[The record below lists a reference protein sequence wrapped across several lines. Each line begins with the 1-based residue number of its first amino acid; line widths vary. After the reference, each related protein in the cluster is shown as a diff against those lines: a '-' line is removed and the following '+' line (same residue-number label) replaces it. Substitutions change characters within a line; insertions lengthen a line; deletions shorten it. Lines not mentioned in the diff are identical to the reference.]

1 MQIHKRRSVG
11 CSKGLLLKRG
21 PSLIIALAFLM
32 YICWMMV
39 RSEEDSAL
47 SSFYSDTNS
56 AASIYQQHSEGVPVL
71 TRRKEDDTSLLS
83 SAVKPYHP
91 PYSSKPNAII
101 YMAQKSH
108 KVYLRNSLALL
119 EKSLDLLFQNYLM
132 IDQHYLNV
140 TVFIFHTGDFDA
152 SDLMT
157 WEQRY
162 PAESKGTIQL
172 IDLLNTPYWQVPD
185 WLDEGDLPNWR
196 NPEFNIGYRHMY
208 VLCMLYSLVGFLFQI

>member
-1 MQIHKRRSVG
+1 MQIRKRRGIACPKAV
-11 CSKGLLLKRG
+11 LLKSG

-32 YICWMMV
+32 YGCCWIMF

-47 SSFYSDTNS
+47 SSFYSES

-71 TRRKEDDTSLLS
+71 SRRKEDTSP
-83 SAVKPYHP
+83 KPYHP

-119 EKSLDLLFQNYLM
+119 ERSLDLLFQNYLL
-132 IDQHYLNV
+132 IDHHYLNV

-152 SDLMT
+152 SDLT
-157 WEQRY
+157 AWEQRY
-162 PAESKGTIQL
+162 PIETKGTIQL

-185 WLDEGDLPNWR
+185 WLDEADLPNWR
-196 NPEFNIGYRHMY
+196 NPEFNIGYRHM
-208 VLCMLYSLVGFLFQI
+208 